1 MFCIEDMEYGSFPMD
16 FPVPENFSWIYPTRC
31 GYQATKKSPAAV
43 SGEHSALFLY
53 LLSGEGEAE
62 FEGQKCGYLA
72 DCILTVP
79 DASGLLLY
87 PMEETQYLYLL
98 LENGKDLL
106 GRIGYFQ
113 PVGSGS
119 RIDRLLERICYHARG
134 RTPMDIY
141 TASAEVYALLMEA
154 LSRCGGRKTE
164 YSPLVRKAIAVIREE
179 FAFLTGVEELGQ
191 RLGVTKNHLIRMFTA
206 DTGESPGRFLQSVK
220 LDNAKLMLQ
229 NRDYSIEMVADM
241 AGYSGANYFCKVF
254 RRATG
259 ESPGEYRARNL
270 APAALD
276 LENQRRLRDMEA
288 IYHV

>member
-1 MFCIEDMEYGSFPMD
+1 MD
-16 FPVPENFSWIYPTRC
+16 FPVPTNFSWIYPTKC
-31 GYQATKKSPAAV
+31 GFQAAEKSPAAV

-62 FEGQKCGYLA
+62 FNGQKCGYLA

-87 PMEETQYLYLL
+87 PMEKTQYLYLL
-98 LENGKDLL
+98 LENGEDLL
-106 GRIGYFQ
+106 ARIGFFQ

-119 RIDRLLERICYHARG
+119 RIDRLLGRICYHARS
-134 RTPMDIY
+134 RMPKEIY
-141 TASAEVYALLMEA
+141 TASADVYTLLMEA
-154 LSRCGGRKTE
+154 ISICAAQKAE
-164 YSPLVRKAIAVIREE
+164 YSPLVRDAIAIMRED
-179 FAFLTGVEELGQ
+179 FAFLAGVEELAQ
-191 RLGVTKNHLIRMFTA
+191 RLSVTKNHLIRMFTA
-206 DTGESPGRFLQSVK
+206 DTGESPGKFLQAIK

-276 LENQRRLRDMEA
+276 LENQRRLRELEA

>member
-1 MFCIEDMEYGSFPMD
+1 MEYGAFPMD
-16 FPVPENFSWIYPTRC
+16 FPVPENFTWVYPTRC
-31 GYQATKKSPAAV
+31 GYQAAKKSPAAV

-72 DCILTVP
+72 DCIITVP
-79 DASGLLLY
+79 DAAGLLLY
-87 PMEETQYLYLL
+87 PMEETRYLYLL
-98 LENGKDLL
+98 LENGEDLL

-113 PVGSGS
+113 PVGSGG
-119 RIDRLLERICYHARG
+119 RVDRLLGRICHHARSG
-134 RTPMDIY
+134 MPKDIY
-141 TASAEVYALLMEA
+141 TASAEAYALLMEA
-154 LSRCGGRKTE
+154 LSGCADKKTE
-164 YSPLVRKAIAVIREE
+164 YSPLVRDAIVVMREE
-179 FAFLTGVEELGQ
+179 FAFLGGVEELAQ
-191 RLGVTKNHLIRMFTA
+191 RLGVTKSHLIRMFTA
-206 DTGESPGRFLQSVK
+206 DTGESPGKFLQSVK

-276 LENQRRLRDMEA
+276 LENQRRLRELEA

>member
-1 MFCIEDMEYGSFPMD
+1 MD

-119 RIDRLLERICYHARG
+119 RIDRLLGRICYHAG
-134 RTPMDIY
+134 SRTPMDIY

>member
-1 MFCIEDMEYGSFPMD
+1 MFCTDDMEYGAFPID
-16 FPVPENFSWIYPTRC
+16 FPVPENFTWVYPTRC
-31 GYQATKKSPAAV
+31 GFQVAEKSPAAV

-62 FEGQKCGYLA
+62 FEGRKCGYLA
-72 DCILTVP
+72 DCIITVP

-87 PMEETQYLYLL
+87 PMEKTQYLYLL
-98 LENGKDLL
+98 LENGEDLL

-113 PVGSGS
+113 PIGSGS
-119 RIDRLLERICYHARG
+119 RIDRLLGYICHHARS
-134 RTPMDIY
+134 RMPKDIY

-154 LSRCGGRKTE
+154 LSSCADKKTE
-164 YSPLVRKAIAVIREE
+164 YSPLVRDAIAIMREE
-179 FAFLTGVEELGQ
+179 FAFLGGVEELAQ
-191 RLGVTKNHLIRMFTA
+191 RLGVTKSHLIRMFTA
-206 DTGESPGRFLQSVK
+206 DTGESPGKFLQSVK

-276 LENQRRLRDMEA
+276 LENQRRLRELEA